1 MNEMSKIFDQDLQNI
16 CTQLFRPKVKENK
29 TLTKKDYDRKH
40 LSTSYTTDEWSD
52 GGKKACFDWSE
63 VSMKLESYCA
73 PFPGWQFF
81 AYVRVSG

>member
-1 MNEMSKIFDQDLQNI
+1 M
-16 CTQLFRPKVKENK
+16 FRPKVKENK

-63 VSMKLESYCA
+63 VSMRPESYCV
-73 PFPGWQFF
+73 PMIFF
-81 AYVRVSG
+81 QLRNFLGDFCGVR